1 MLGTVIGDIYGSCYE
16 KSRTL
21 TRALPALT
29 SANHFTDDTVIT
41 MAVVEHMLEGV
52 HLQSAFKSWVAMY
65 PKVGYGKR
73 FEAWAEGRTFSEP
86 ASFGNG
92 ALMRIGPVAALEA
105 PQAAA
110 KQLARDITMTTH
122 GDPIALRAVDQYVE
136 LHWAALQGSSKTG
149 LLQLW
154 ATFGGRLHSVE
165 EMHRSGSPMRL
176 RADDT
181 LEDVMSCLAESDDFE
196 TLIATCLYHGGDSDT
211 IAAVAGVLGE
221 ALWGIPP
228 DLEAAIR
235 PLLDDQILEVLA
247 KLYSQP
253 QMQARAGARIS

>member
-1 MLGTVIGDIYGSCYE
+1 MLGTVIGDIFGSCYE

-41 MAVVEHMLEGV
+41 MAVVEHMLDGV
-52 HLQSAFKSWVAMY
+52 QLKSAFKSWVGMY
-65 PKVGYGKR
+65 PGVGYGKC

-92 ALMRIGPVAALEA
+92 ALMRIGPVAALGVS
-105 PQAAA
+105 QAAA
-110 KQLARDITMTTH
+110 KELARDITLSTH
-122 GDPIALRAVDQYVE
+122 SDPIALLAVDQYVE
-136 LHWAALQGSSKTG
+136 LHWAALQGRSKAE

-154 ATFGGRLHSVE
+154 TTFGGRLHSVE
-165 EMHRSGSPMRL
+165 DMHRSGSPMRL

-228 DLEAAIR
+228 SLEAAIL
-235 PLLDDQILEVLA
+235 PFLDDQISAVLA
-247 KLYSQP
+247 KLYRQL
-253 QMQARAGARIS
+253 QLLNRTGVRTL